1 MNVEFT
7 RSDPITIMSVPPE
20 SGPAAATDV
29 HPYVRHVN
37 PHLAD
42 LLAKLRLDKRF
53 VRGEG
58 CELFDD
64 AGRRYLDCV
73 AAYGALP
80 FGHNPPAIWRALRE
94 LRVRGEPSFVQ
105 PSVLDAAGRLA
116 ARLVEVA
123 PAGLCRVSFA

>member
-1 MNVEFT
+1 MNVELNRT
-7 RSDPITIMSVPPE
+7 VPLANASVHPGPGPE
-20 SGPAAATDV
+20 GATDV
-29 HPYVRHVN
+29 HPYARYVN

-80 FGHNPPAIWRALRE
+80 FGYNPPAIWRALRE

-105 PSVLDAAGRLA
+105 PSVLDA
-116 ARLVEVA
+116 
-123 PAGLCRVSFA
+123 